1 MTPNAQLIGFILATC
16 IPSFT
21 ALVGVLLS
29 NARIS
34 DLSSRVDGCLADTNG
49 RIADLRAHM
58 DARFNAMDALFTE
71 KLRHFEEVMD
81 ARLTR
86 IEEHLHL
93 K

>member
-1 MTPNAQLIGFILATC
+1 VTPNAQLIGFILAIC
-16 IPSFT
+16 IPSLT
-21 ALVGVLLS
+21 TLVGVLLS

-34 DLSSRVDGCLADTNG
+34 DING

-71 KLRHFEEVMD
+71 KLRRVEEVMG